1 MIPIKVPWMKSLCT
15 FTLFS
20 VLVAAAVA
28 EKAPETLLLSWE
40 GDPTTTMSAQW
51 LRGPGLGD
59 RPGPDRPE
67 EVRWRRAEGGDWSVL
82 KTKTAAFPD
91 PKKNGLSRW
100 AVVKAIWQGLEP
112 GKEYVFKIG
121 DSPEM
126 KFRTAPAKLDGTLVF
141 AEGGDVDVTET
152 AEKMIAL
159 GCSQDPLFF
168 SLGGDLAYSEGQDV
182 AKEIAFWKQWNRAA
196 KAKDGR
202 LVPFV
207 AGIGNHEVKGGYW
220 QEGATFGQMRER
232 APFFYALFGGLYRTD
247 DPVALDF
254 GDYLS
259 LLLMDTGHIAPMERQ
274 SGWLEKNLASRRQV
288 PWLFVSWHIA
298 CYPSAREWDTQP
310 MSGFARDHWIPLIEK
325 SHAAGV
331 FNHHDHDLQRVE
343 TEGKG
348 GRKIMVF
355 GNGALGVEPRDAV
368 CEESRKLAKAGAK
381 ENYVNVVTL
390 TADQATVRSLGL
402 NGKELDRTEV
412 QASSLR

>member
-1 MIPIKVPWMKSLCT
+1 M
-15 FTLFS
+15 
-20 VLVAAAVA
+20 VAWAAVA
-28 EKAPETLLLSWE
+28 EKAPEAMLLSWE
-40 GDPTTTMSAQW
+40 GDPTTTMTAQW
-51 LRGPGLGD
+51 LRGPGLGE
-59 RPGPDRPE
+59 RPTQDRPE
-67 EVRWRRAEGGDWSVL
+67 QVRWRKAEGGDWSVL

-91 PKKNGLSRW
+91 PQKKGLPRW
-100 AVVKAIWQGLEP
+100 AVVKTSWSGLEP
-112 GKEYVFKIG
+112 GTEYVFKIG

-126 KFRTAPAKLDGTLVF
+126 KFRTAPAKLEGKLVF

-152 AEKMIAL
+152 AERMIAL
-159 GCSQDPLFF
+159 GCAQEPLFF
-168 SLGGDLAYSEGQDV
+168 SFGGDLSYSDGQDV
-182 AKEIAFWKQWNRAA
+182 AREISFWKQWTRAA
-196 KAKDGR
+196 KTKDGR

-220 QEGATFGQMRER
+220 QEGATFEQMKER
-232 APFFYALFGGLYRTD
+232 APFFYSLFGGLYRTD

-274 SGWLEKNLASRRQV
+274 TGWLEKNLASRPRV

-298 CYPSAREWDTQP
+298 CYPSARPWNAQP
-310 MSGFARDHWIPLIEK
+310 MSGYARDHWIPLIEK
-325 SHAAGV
+325 SQAAGV

-355 GNGALGVEPRDAV
+355 GNGAVGIETREAI
-368 CEESRKLAKAGAK
+368 CEESKKLAKAGANK
-381 ENYVNVVTL
+381 NYVNVVTL
-390 TADQATVRSLGL
+390 TADQATVRSLGRE
-402 NGKELDRTEV
+402 GQELDRTEV